1 MTFKLYGNAGF
12 SFVSWKPAKDQLREM
27 LERMGVRV
35 NHVRDLPL
43 SFGGTRLEAYIEHTP
58 DMNMSDLV
66 ASLEAH
72 RAGVNISVTIYT
84 GPPPDEQPLPIPAP
98 PWWSTLQLTQPK
110 TKIYTARALVKIY
123 RSMGL
128 SHPPQVS
135 DVARVASNAST
146 GYDVWAA
153 PLAGSEWICVFNGDA
168 ADPPQPGFV
177 LWANGNDM
185 RATP

>member
-1 MTFKLYGNAGF
+1 MTYKLYGNAGF
-12 SFVSWKPAKDQLREM
+12 AFVNWKPTKDQLREL

-43 SFGGTRLEAYIEHTP
+43 SFGGTRLEAYIEQTP
-58 DMNMSDLV
+58 EMNMSDLV
-66 ASLEAH
+66 ASLEQS

-98 PWWSTLQLTQPK
+98 PWWSTLQLTEPK
-110 TKIYTARALVKIY
+110 KKVYTARDLVKIY
-123 RSMGL
+123 RSAGL
-128 SHPPQVS
+128 AHPPQVS
-135 DVARVASNAST
+135 DVARVASNAGT

-168 ADPPQPGFV
+168 AFPPQPGFV
-177 LWANGNDM
+177 LWASGNDM